1 MITIEQIQKLDRKVQ
16 AAVEQISALR
26 LENTSLKA
34 KLDQYQKRIGE
45 LEVMIDRFKQDQAQ
59 IEDGIIRALEQLD
72 RLEDSVEAEHP
83 DIETDRDPPQEHLDE
98 TDETESKDN
107 ELDIF

>member
-16 AAVEQISALR
+16 AVVERMGALKS
-26 LENTSLKA
+26 ENISLKG

-59 IEDGIIRALEQLD
+59 IEEGIVRALEKLD
-72 RLEDSVEAEHP
+72 ELEDTAEGTPSGPPAPEESSEEASPE
-83 DIETDRDPPQEHLDE
+83 ENGA
-98 TDETESKDN
+98 ESGN